1 MRAIS
6 SSEAKGRRRPSPG
19 GLHPRVAG
27 AACVALVTIVA
38 LVAGGCGTKGLPMQV
53 VHGKVTCG
61 GQTVDDGEVRF
72 VPIEGTFGPVSVGT
86 IVSGEYR
93 IEARGGVPLGKHRVE
108 VRAMRTTGAARGVA
122 ERTTGERTM
131 VAVETFGPPI
141 YDSPQSPLV
150 KEVTSDG
157 DGRIDIEI
165 PGK

>member
-1 MRAIS
+1 V
-6 SSEAKGRRRPSPG
+6 
-19 GLHPRVAG
+19 LVAVG
-27 AACVALVTIVA
+27 AAL
-38 LVAGGCGTKGLPMQV
+38 AGGCGAKGLPMRV

-72 VPIEGTFGPVSVGT
+72 VPIEGTSGPVSVGT

-93 IEARGGVPLGKHRVE
+93 IEARGGVPVGKHRVE
-108 VRAMRTTGAARGVA
+108 VRAMRKTAAARAVA
-122 ERTTGERTM
+122 ERTTGERMM
-131 VAVETFGPPI
+131 VAIETFGPPI

-157 DGRIDIEI
+157 DGRIDVEI